1 VSARPT
7 ASLGRVQDDDWRR
20 RVPHFIATGRIAFGI
35 GLMAAPTAGARPY
48 LGAEA
53 KRPSVR
59 FMSRIFGGRD
69 LALGLVLLQALR
81 EGRPEVVT
89 RTLLLGAGCDAWD
102 AVAAL
107 RARDLPLWGRLV
119 VATLG
124 STFAGMGV
132 AAAFAPVTDQG
143 EPASTAPTG

>member
-1 VSARPT
+1 
-7 ASLGRVQDDDWRR
+7 
-20 RVPHFIATGRIAFGI
+20 
-35 GLMAAPTAGARPY
+35 MY

-81 EGRPEVVT
+81 DDRPEAVT
-89 RTLLLGAGCDAWD
+89 SALLLGAGCDAWD

-107 RARDLPLWGRLV
+107 RGRELPIWGRIV

-124 STFAGMGV
+124 STFAALGRRRGV
-132 AAAFAPVTDQG
+132 VA
-143 EPASTAPTG
+143 EPRR